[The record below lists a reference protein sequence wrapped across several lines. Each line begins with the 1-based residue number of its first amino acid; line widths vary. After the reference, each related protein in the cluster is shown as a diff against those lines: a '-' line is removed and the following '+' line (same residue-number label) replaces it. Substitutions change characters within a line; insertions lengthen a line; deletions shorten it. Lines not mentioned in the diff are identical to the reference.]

1 MAMISQT
8 DQMEVIGLVRVQ
20 IIIKFL
26 NGGMVIGLG
35 HTVKGEI
42 SIGVRKT
49 KLSVDTVFEIQ

>member
-1 MAMISQT
+1 MDIYHLVLILDQIMAMISQT

-42 SIGVRKT
+42 SIGV
-49 KLSVDTVFEIQ
+49 